1 MCATLFQMQT
11 GGMSSTDTFGLSGF
25 SEALVSLVERVS
37 PGVVAVKAA
46 QFRVASGVVLRED
59 ILAVTNHTL
68 RRDGSVSVQTSDGRS
83 IAAAVLGRE
92 PRLDLA
98 FLKTESGGLTVLP
111 AAQPA
116 ALKAGTL
123 AAAVGMTVD
132 VGPSVSLGIL
142 GAVGGSRRTW
152 RGGSLDHFLRL
163 DVNLYPSQSGAAVV
177 NAEGQLIGLATP
189 GLLRHSALAVPVVTM
204 SRLLDEILREGR
216 IRHGYLG
223 VGMQPVP
230 IPRGLREKLGD
241 APESA
246 LIVLSV
252 EPDSPAERANMQLGD
267 ILVSLDGRPITAVEE
282 LQEAL
287 RGDVIGRTAK
297 AVVIRGGNVVDVE
310 VTLAERPKKGS

>member
-1 MCATLFQMQT
+1 MQT
-11 GGMSSTDTFGLSGF
+11 GGMSSTDTFGLSSF

-37 PGVVAVKAA
+37 PGVIAVKTAPYS
-46 QFRVASGVVLRED
+46 VASGVVLRDD

-68 RRDGSVSVQTSDGRS
+68 RRDGSITAQTSDGRS
-83 IAAAVLGRE
+83 ISATVLGRE

-98 FLKTESGGLTVLP
+98 FLKAEGGGLNVLP
-111 AAQPA
+111 PAEPA
-116 ALKAGTL
+116 AMKAGSL
-123 AAAVGMTVD
+123 AAVVGMTVD

-163 DVNLYPSQSGAAVV
+163 DVNLYPLQSGAAVV
-177 NAEGQLIGLATP
+177 NAGGQLIGLATP

-204 SRLLDEILREGR
+204 SRLVDEILREGR

-230 IPRGLREKLGD
+230 IPRALREKLDG

-267 ILVSLDGRPITAVEE
+267 ILVSLDGRPTTAVEE
-282 LQEAL
+282 LQAAL
-287 RGDVIGRTAK
+287 RGDVIGRTVK
-297 AVVIRGGNVVDVE
+297 AVVIRGGHVVDVD
-310 VTLAERPKKGS
+310 VTLAERPRKGS